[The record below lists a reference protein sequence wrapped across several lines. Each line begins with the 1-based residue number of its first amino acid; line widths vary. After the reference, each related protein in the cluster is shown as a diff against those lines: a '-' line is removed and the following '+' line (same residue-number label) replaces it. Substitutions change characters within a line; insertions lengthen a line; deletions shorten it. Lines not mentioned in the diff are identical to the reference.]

1 MSDNFELFVKSISGK
16 SRTVVGN
23 ATTTIRE
30 IKEQIREKEGVSVEE
45 SRLIYGGKN
54 LEDTRTL
61 GDYNLISN
69 TTIHMV
75 LRVQG
80 GAIVER
86 SSKDEEIDV
95 PEDVTIL
102 LKWN

>member
-16 SRTVVGN
+16 TRTVVGN
-23 ATTTIRE
+23 STTTIRE

-69 TTIHMV
+69 STIHMV
-75 LRVQG
+75 LRVKG
-80 GAIVER
+80 GILKKEI
-86 SSKDEEIDV
+86 DEEIEV
-95 PEDVTIL
+95 PEEPKIPL
-102 LKWN
+102 